1 MGTRSEM
8 KAFHLPGACLLI
20 FCLTGMQAHATLY
33 DLTRI
38 TNNGTGLT
46 FNPSDFTMDV
56 SRYGSGALITF
67 SNNCELES
75 VVTGMYF
82 LENDLLEFDG
92 FAPPPVS
99 SEGVV
104 FSVITKNANLPAGQ
118 PYGFDPQNTFAVDA
132 DPAGPKNGLNPGESL
147 GLLFNLNVSYNDL
160 IAAFDQQVLMAG
172 IHVQALP
179 GGYSES
185 FISTVPEPAT
195 LMLLGIGTFLV
206 QRKKRD
212 TAQ

>member
-1 MGTRSEM
+1 M
-8 KAFHLPGACLLI
+8 KVPHVLGVCVLL
-20 FCLTGMQAHATLY
+20 FCLAGATAHATLY

-46 FNPSDFTMDV
+46 FDPGDFTMDV
-56 SRYGSGALITF
+56 SSYGNGALITF
-67 SNNCELES
+67 SNNCEFDS
-75 VVTGMYF
+75 VVTAMYF

-99 SEGVV
+99 SEGVA
-104 FSVITKNANLPAGQ
+104 FSVVTKNANLPAGQ
-118 PYGFDPQNTFAVDA
+118 PYGFDPKNTFAVDA
-132 DPAGPKNGLNPGESL
+132 DSAAPKNGLNPGESL
-147 GLLFNLNVSYNDL
+147 GLLFNLNVSYDTL
-160 IAAFDQQVLMAG
+160 IAAFDQQTLRAG
-172 IHVQALP
+172 IHVQSLP

-195 LMLLGIGTFLV
+195 LMLLGIGTMLV
-206 QRKKRD
+206 QRKRRD